1 MRLTWIAGIWLVAVF
16 VISAA
21 TATSALAEPPE
32 FQVPNKKTGVLEPL
46 KKPVKFTESGG
57 ALLWI
62 GGPISK
68 QTPKLGCASSA
79 AKGKLTGPKTMTV
92 QTTYKGC
99 EDPETKVTCQSK
111 KKAGEIKTSK
121 VEGTLVLASSGAVE
135 PPVVA
140 VSMPAIGSYKCGTTS
155 VSEKGL
161 VLGALTPVETLT
173 ETLEVTYAEGEEE
186 PELGCGKQALQ
197 LIEGMG
203 PCQHLTVQIGSG
215 PQEPEW
221 IAADKKPA
229 EKKKEFVG
237 HVSILK

>member
-1 MRLTWIAGIWLVAVF
+1 MRLARIAGIWLVAVF
-16 VISAA
+16 AISAA

-46 KKPVKFTESGG
+46 KKPVKFTETGG
-57 ALLWI
+57 EQFWM
-62 GGPISK
+62 GPISK
-68 QTPKLGCASSA
+68 ATPKLGCASSSS
-79 AKGKLTGPKTMTV
+79 KGKLTGPKTMTV

-111 KKAGEIKTSK
+111 KKAGEIKASK
-121 VEGTLVLASSGAVE
+121 VEGTLVLATSSAAE
-135 PPVVA
+135 PPVIA

-155 VSEKGL
+155 VSQTGL
-161 VLGALTPVETLT
+161 VLGALTPAETLT

-186 PELGCGKQALQ
+186 PEPGCGKQELQ
-197 LIEGMG
+197 LIEGMA

-215 PQEPEW
+215 PQEPAW

-229 EKKKEFVG
+229 EKTEKLHG
-237 HVSILK
+237 TVSLLK